1 MKIECGLTGGVYG
14 FIFMT
19 GAARQPCSKSSAA
32 QSCSRAAAAVQRTC
46 PSRRR
51 VGARMFDLASA
62 GPSLYPNRATAETA
76 NPGERKQ
83 AGVYGET
90 ATQLDS
96 TRTAVCTRQETTS
109 ERGGHGGVART
120 GATRARA
127 WVSRNQFGHTLSS
140 WNIAWI
146 DGCQRDWHR
155 LINYWYPS
163 AVGLPVEPPAE
174 KWRR

>member
-19 GAARQPCSKSSAA
+19 DAARQPCSKSSAA

-46 PSRRR
+46 QSRRR

-96 TRTAVCTRQETTS
+96 TRTALCARQETAR
-109 ERGGHGGVART
+109 ERSSHAGVARAGT
-120 GATRARA
+120 TRARA
-127 WVSRNQFGHTLSS
+127 WVSRKELGLTLSS
-140 WNIAWI
+140 WNIVWT
-146 DGCQRDWHR
+146 DYYRRSWLR
-155 LINYWYPS
+155 LINSWYLSS
-163 AVGLPVEPPAE
+163 AGRPVEQPA
-174 KWRR
+174 KMWR